1 MQSVNFILGNDI
13 GFGGRVMPL
22 LEICD
27 KLDFSASDEL
37 SEEFP
42 EVFSV
47 CAITR
52 AQAHK
57 FADADDLFSTF
68 IEKVVST
75 TFVNDVLMVDDHFDE
90 KSVLSSSNNL
100 KLHVT
105 RDNLI
110 AAQQDD
116 FTLHTFFLLLFLQ
129 RLHRGERLFFHGE
142 WSFDV

>member
-1 MQSVNFILGNDI
+1 MGTVKVALQKIYLKLDLFTGVVKVGVRDNWPVRSVNFILGNDI
-13 GFGGRVMPL
+13 AGGRVMPL

-75 TFVNDVLMVDDHFDE
+75 TLVNDGWWPLWWKICPVKFKQLE
-90 KSVLSSSNNL
+90 
-100 KLHVT
+100 
-105 RDNLI
+105 I
-110 AAQQDD
+110 ACN
-116 FTLHTFFLLLFLQ
+116 T
-129 RLHRGERLFFHGE
+129 
-142 WSFDV
+142 W